1 VSEFKAVLPKPSI
14 DSARFWA
21 ACNEEQLLL
30 AHCKS
35 CAHVFYYPR
44 LMCPNCGGRELGWRT
59 SKGVG
64 AVYSYSHVLTSFW
77 GDAWQ
82 SELPYTVILVD
93 LDEGPRMLSRLV
105 GERRE
110 QVASG
115 ARVLVA
121 FQSVQGQKLPFFR
134 LFDAHVAAIT

>member
-1 VSEFKAVLPKPSI
+1 VSEFKAVVPKPSI

-21 ACNEEQLLL
+21 ACNDDQLLL
-30 AHCKS
+30 ANCER
-35 CAHVFYYPR
+35 CANVFYYPR
-44 LMCPNCGGRELGWRT
+44 LMCPTCGGRELGWRM
-59 SKGVG
+59 SKGTG

-77 GDAWQ
+77 GNEWQ
-82 SELPYTVILVD
+82 SQLPYTVILVD

-115 ARVLVA
+115 ARVVVE
-121 FQSVQGQKLPFFR
+121 FHSVQGQKLPFFR
-134 LFDAHVAAIT
+134 LSNAPVAAIT